1 MSEANDD
8 LKVKVDE
15 LNAQLNMVRPRS
27 QRSSSMADEFS
38 LVGSIMD
45 NHFAGKSN
53 DGNDGSP
60 LSMATS
66 QHTGM
71 SNDTIA
77 QEPPSF
83 RTNSDEI
90 NERLVSSTDRQA
102 SHLSAIDEL
111 SFDDSV
117 RAHSHDIENSNAS
130 PQGQG
135 HSASRRKED
144 EHPNLMD
151 YFYNQLKLAE

>member
-1 MSEANDD
+1 
-8 LKVKVDE
+8 
-15 LNAQLNMVRPRS
+15 MVRPRS
-27 QRSSSMADEFS
+27 QRNSSMADEFS
-38 LVGSIMD
+38 LVDSIMD
-45 NHFAGKSN
+45 NHLAGNSN

-77 QEPPSF
+77 REVLSS
-83 RTNSDEI
+83 RTNADEI
-90 NERLVSSTDRQA
+90 NERLASSLDRQA
-102 SHLSAIDEL
+102 NHLSAIDEL
-111 SFDDSV
+111 SLDDSV
-117 RAHSHDIENSNAS
+117 MNVHDIENSNAS
-130 PQGQG
+130 TQGQG
-135 HSASRRKED
+135 HSMSRKED